1 MYVYATIKVSTV
13 AVGFFIVFGAL
24 IYMGTTWVR
33 ELVVK
38 ELANMFSFFSRNKA
52 EVATV
57 FRIYDFDS
65 VFVVLVFMVGYK
77 LSIKLRACEVTDST
91 AEVDTRYLGVVNVRV

>member
-13 AVGFFIVFGAL
+13 AVGFFIVFGVL

-38 ELANMFSFFSRNKA
+38 ELANIFSFFSRNKA
-52 EVATV
+52 EVAAV
-57 FRIYDFDS
+57 FRIYDFDG
-65 VFVVLVFMVGYK
+65 VFVVLVFRVGYK
-77 LSIKLRACEVTDST
+77 LSIEIGACEVTDST
-91 AEVDTRYLGVVNVRV
+91 AEVDTSNLGVVNVLV